1 MPKPRI
7 LPFVILG
14 ILSQNDHI
22 TAYDILDEFNN
33 EIGEFWKSSHSQLY
47 PELNKMVAEELIS
60 KTTDEPRKFY
70 YTATD
75 KGLIM
80 LNDWFLEPITE
91 HNEDLTSLKIYF
103 IADQNSDILK
113 YILKSSLK
121 VHQEKLDH
129 FLKRK
134 ADLFTHATDIQHHY
148 GHYLILDR
156 AIEREENHI
165 AWLTSHQ

>member
-47 PELNKMVAEELIS
+47 PELNKMVEEELIS

-75 KGLIM
+75 KGL
-80 LNDWFLEPITE
+80 
-91 HNEDLTSLKIYF
+91 
-103 IADQNSDILK
+103 AC
-113 YILKSSLK
+113 
-121 VHQEKLDH
+121 
-129 FLKRK
+129 
-134 ADLFTHATDIQHHY
+134 
-148 GHYLILDR
+148 
-156 AIEREENHI
+156 
-165 AWLTSHQ
+165 